1 MVDSVSMYSG
11 LVTCE
16 AVGKRLGKLLLFDRL
31 LYWPHTAWEHWRTKP
46 SLHYILTESTISSL
60 WHSNDPTCTCRSSTC
75 TNYSQQLQDE
85 AKKQVSHSCI
95 DWSSSHASQSHMIP
109 YEAHVF
115 VTIWMIRTLLHT
127 GYTHRLSHMRRM
139 YLLPYAWSAL
149 YTLDTHTVRL
159 VIFARDLLLHF
170 PQVKTQFRPRNSRC
184 PRVKWTNHVSIHP
197 TWNYLSS
204 CQIEACQQVSLR
216 YCWSHPGNQSA
227 R

>member
-46 SLHYILTESTISSL
+46 SLHCILTESTICSL
-60 WHSNDPTCTCRSSTC
+60 WHSNDSTCTCTSSTC
-75 TNYSQQLQDE
+75 TNFSQQLQDE

-115 VTIWMIRTLLHT
+115 VTICMIRTLHT
-127 GYTHRLSHMRRM
+127 EYTYCTIGNFREGFTFAFSASQDPIPTTEFSLSTCKVNKPRFNPTYM
-139 YLLPYAWSAL
+139 YLEL
-149 YTLDTHTVRL
+149 
-159 VIFARDLLLHF
+159 
-170 PQVKTQFRPRNSRC
+170 
-184 PRVKWTNHVSIHP
+184 SI
-197 TWNYLSS
+197 
-204 CQIEACQQVSLR
+204 
-216 YCWSHPGNQSA
+216 
-227 R
+227 